1 MEKDDQSTSQVS
13 ENSLVHQVHMMKV
26 CVAVACCAI
35 KPKNTPVRTF
45 TEALGTAFHNA
56 NRQLQNKQTSL
67 EAELLH
73 LRQQIAMGSM
83 SSQEKSHAQQDVS
96 QADVEVLLPTP
107 PSSGTEMHDVT
118 LVERRDFDSLHRN
131 TQFLQSVI
139 NLQQVTR
146 QASELE
152 RLNVGDKIATNSEKD
167 YSSLEVKLKSM
178 TNLNHTTI
186 VQSLQTIKRCIQD
199 KTFMVSVKSLQRC
212 IQCIVQL
219 MDRLPDLASNI
230 PIVSLIKDIVKS
242 LVEDILN
249 IQEDSSHTQR
259 NSRQQSIDLVLEFSK
274 PPVTRISQEVMMEEI
289 QRFSQH
295 LQDVC
300 VNGKSLQVS
309 WFENII
315 FVIQLLQTVLDEY
328 YSSHVTKDRAMLQGL
343 KDKLEDSL
351 LHVTHTFPLYAHS
364 IWNICGQLELQLW
377 KTTSV

>member
-249 IQEDSSHTQR
+249 IQEDSSHTQ
-259 NSRQQSIDLVLEFSK
+259 
-274 PPVTRISQEVMMEEI
+274 
-289 QRFSQH
+289 
-295 LQDVC
+295 
-300 VNGKSLQVS
+300 VS